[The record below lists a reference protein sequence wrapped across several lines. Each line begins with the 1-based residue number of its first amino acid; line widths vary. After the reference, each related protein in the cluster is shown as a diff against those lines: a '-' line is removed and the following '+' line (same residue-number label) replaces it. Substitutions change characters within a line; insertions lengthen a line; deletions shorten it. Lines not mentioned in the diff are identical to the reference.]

1 MTALTGQTIASSYEQ
16 VLHVDTDGGGNGNN
30 LLAIKDG
37 DNGTTFGLKIATNKV
52 EVIPGSDDANAFEV
66 STASGTP
73 ILTVNSSTSVV
84 TITGDGVVTD
94 DLTLN
99 SDSAV
104 FNMGAG
110 NDFTI
115 THDGTTGATIAGNPL
130 TLDSGA
136 DIVLDADGAD
146 IIFKDGG
153 TSIGTFTNSSSD
165 FVIASNVNDKDILIK
180 GVDNT
185 AAITAATFDMSDA
198 GSLSLNNNL
207 TLAATKILYLDGG
220 GNSYIHEAAADRV
233 IIVAGGEN
241 RVVANATGVGFG
253 KTPSKKIAIGMSTS
267 DLDIEDA
274 GTASA
279 SSSGSVNAWIEVR
292 VGTTDGY
299 IKVYDTK

>member
-30 LLAIKDG
+30 LLSILDG

-52 EVIPGSDDANAFEV
+52 EVIPGSVDANAFEV
-66 STASGTP
+66 STASVTP
-73 ILTVNSSTSVV
+73 ILTVNSSTSAV
-84 TITGDGVVTD
+84 TITGDGVITD

-99 SDSAV
+99 SDSAQ
-104 FNMGAG
+104 FNMGAD

-115 THDGTTGATIAGNPL
+115 IHDGTAGATIAGNPL

-146 IIFKDGG
+146 IIFKDDG

-198 GSLSLNNNL
+198 GSLILNNALRISNTNKAFFGADDDTYIYTSADDVL
-207 TLAATKILYLDGG
+207 ELVAATERRIII
-220 GNSYIHEAAADRV
+220 NSL
-233 IIVAGGEN
+233 
-241 RVVANATGVGFG
+241 GVGFG
-253 KTPSKKIAIGMSTS
+253 KVPSYKLAISTANDDIDIRDAGSASVSTS
-267 DLDIEDA
+267 
-274 GTASA
+274 
-279 SSSGSVNAWIEVR
+279 GSYDRWIEVG
-292 VGTTDGY
+292 VGAVVRY
-299 IKVYDTK
+299 IRCYDSK

>member
-30 LLAIKDG
+30 LLSILDG

-73 ILTVNSSTSVV
+73 ILTVNSSTSAV
-84 TITGDGVVTD
+84 TITGDGVITD

-99 SDSAV
+99 SDSAQ
-104 FNMGAG
+104 FNMGAD

-115 THDGTTGATIAGNPL
+115 IHDGTAGATIAGNPL

-146 IIFKDGG
+146 IIFKDDG

-198 GSLSLNNNL
+198 GSLILNNALRISNTNKAFFGADDDTYIYTSADDVL
-207 TLAATKILYLDGG
+207 ELVAATERRIII
-220 GNSYIHEAAADRV
+220 NSL
-233 IIVAGGEN
+233 
-241 RVVANATGVGFG
+241 GVGFG
-253 KTPSKKIAIGMSTS
+253 KVPSYKLAISTANDDIDIRDAGSASVSTS
-267 DLDIEDA
+267 
-274 GTASA
+274 
-279 SSSGSVNAWIEVR
+279 GSYDRWIEVG
-292 VGTTDGY
+292 VGAVVRY
-299 IKVYDTK
+299 IRCYDSK

>member
-16 VLHVDTDGGGNGNN
+16 VLHVDTDGGGNANN
-30 LLAIKDG
+30 LLSILDG

-52 EVIPGSDDANAFEV
+52 EVIPGSDDASAFEV
-66 STASGTP
+66 STSGGNP

-99 SDSAV
+99 SDSAQ
-104 FNMGAG
+104 FNMGVD

-115 THDGTTGATIAGNPL
+115 IHDGTAGATIAGNPL

-146 IIFKDGG
+146 IIFKDDG

-198 GSLSLNNNL
+198 GSLSLNSDLRLSNTKKVYFGADDDTYIYTSADDVL
-207 TLAATKILYLDGG
+207 ELISATERRLIL
-220 GNSYIHEAAADRV
+220 NSS
-233 IIVAGGEN
+233 
-241 RVVANATGVGFG
+241 GVGLG
-253 KTPSKKIAIGMSTS
+253 KVPSYKLALSMATDDIDIRDAGSASVSTS
-267 DLDIEDA
+267 
-274 GTASA
+274 
-279 SSSGSVNAWIEVR
+279 GSYDRWIEVG
-292 VGTTDGY
+292 VGAVVRY
-299 IKVYDTK
+299 IRCYDSK